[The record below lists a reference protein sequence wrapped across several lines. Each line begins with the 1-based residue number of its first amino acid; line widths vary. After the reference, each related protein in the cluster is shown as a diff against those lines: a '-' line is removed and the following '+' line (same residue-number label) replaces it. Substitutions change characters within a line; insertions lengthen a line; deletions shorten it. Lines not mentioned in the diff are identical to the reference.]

1 MARRSHGYRRL
12 RLGLRGLAC
21 VRTFRTLGA
30 ARTGK
35 GFDGLR
41 VRGNGGLE
49 CRGRSGIRGD
59 AKLVRAGTDRV
70 INRFKWH
77 LGNSDALLREV
88 RDPRS
93 GVVWSP
99 TDAQIA
105 GPMPILATRGV
116 LLFRACFHLQWAHW
130 ACLHLLH
137 LGPAVTCT
145 APGGPPCPPRPAPLR
160 RRVGIR
166 SSGLGRATG
175 RGGTRCPRDFAR
187 DGFDACSGPP
197 AQPAQGPLSASKE
210 TGLVGE
216 R

>member
-99 TDAQIA
+99 TDAQIGTLVLRTLTA
-105 GPMPILATRGV
+105 HPFNFLSLPLPVVILTRTQR
-116 LLFRACFHLQWAHW
+116 LLFSWSDAYSGNKRRLAFPRLFPSTMGS
-130 ACLHLLH
+130 
-137 LGPAVTCT
+137 LGLPS
-145 APGGPPCPPRPAPLR
+145 P
-160 RRVGIR
+160 
-166 SSGLGRATG
+166 
-175 RGGTRCPRDFAR
+175 
-187 DGFDACSGPP
+187 
-197 AQPAQGPLSASKE
+197 SASRPCGYVHC
-210 TGLVGE
+210 TRRAALSSPTSAATTPRGHPFFRTRPSNRPWRNSLPT
-216 R
+216 